1 MFTLAH
7 LSDLHIG
14 PLPAASLAQLS
25 SKRFLGWLS
34 WKRRRQGIH
43 RREVLDALAQDLV
56 AQAPDHVAVTG
67 DLTNIALPAEFR
79 QAAEWLATLGTADWI
94 SVVPGNHD
102 AYVGLPWE
110 DGLSLWSDY
119 MAPDAAEA
127 SGAEVF
133 PYLRRRGPL
142 AVVGLSTAV
151 PTLPGSA
158 AGALGPAQIERLAE
172 LLKQLGQE
180 GCFRCLLLHHPP
192 LDEGFSPRKRLR
204 DAAAFREV
212 LAGKGAELVL
222 HGHDHRFNDGRIAGP
237 QGAIPVIGVPSAS
250 ALPDRHRPG
259 AHYHLYRILR
269 DAAGWRIELRVRGPA
284 AGSTALSEAPA
295 RTLEVPA

>member
-34 WKRRRQGIH
+34 WKRHRQGIH

-79 QAAEWLATLGTADWI
+79 QAAEWLATFGSADWI

-110 DGLSLWSDY
+110 GGLSLWSDY

-127 SGAEVF
+127 SGAEAF

-142 AVVGLSTAV
+142 AVIGLSTAV
-151 PTLPGSA
+151 PTVPGSA
-158 AGALGPAQIERLAE
+158 AGALGSAQIERLAA
-172 LLKQLGQE
+172 LLEQLDQE

-192 LDEGFSPRKRLR
+192 LDEGISSRKRLR

-212 LAGKGAELVL
+212 LAQKGAELVL

-237 QGAIPVIGVPSAS
+237 QGPIPVIGVPSAS
-250 ALPDRHRPG
+250 ALPDRDRPG
-259 AHYHLYRILR
+259 AHYHLYRILQ
-269 DAAGWRIELRVRGPA
+269 DGAGWRIELRVRGLA
-284 AGSTALSEAPA
+284 AGSTALAEAPA